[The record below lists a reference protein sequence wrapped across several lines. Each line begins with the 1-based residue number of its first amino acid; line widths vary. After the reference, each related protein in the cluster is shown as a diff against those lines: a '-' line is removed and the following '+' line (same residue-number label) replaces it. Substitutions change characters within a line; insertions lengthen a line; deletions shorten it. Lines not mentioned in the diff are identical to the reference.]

1 MEKGRL
7 YRRADESRWV
17 WRVRRPIIQGK
28 WVFTG
33 YKGVAGSV
41 SEEAGTVRGHLVD
54 RKRMA
59 MNEPEEAGGM
69 EKQNG
74 TVNVQ
79 TQES

>member
-1 MEKGRL
+1 M
-7 YRRADESRWV
+7 
-17 WRVRRPIIQGK
+17 WRVRHPIIQGK
-28 WVFTG
+28 GVFTS

-59 MNEPEEAGGM
+59 IYEPEEAGGM

-79 TQES
+79 MQES

>member
-1 MEKGRL
+1 M
-7 YRRADESRWV
+7 
-17 WRVRRPIIQGK
+17 
-28 WVFTG
+28 
-33 YKGVAGSV
+33 AGSV

-79 TQES
+79 TQEF